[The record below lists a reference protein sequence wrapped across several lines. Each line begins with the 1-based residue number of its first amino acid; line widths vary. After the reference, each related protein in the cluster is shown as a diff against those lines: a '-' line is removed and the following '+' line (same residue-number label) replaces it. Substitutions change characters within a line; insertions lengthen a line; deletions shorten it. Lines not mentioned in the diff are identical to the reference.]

1 MFVLVCPNVC
11 VCRQTATMET
21 VPEANGKE
29 GKEEVVT
36 GGGGTNGKADVVLD
50 PFVNGP
56 SAKEQGSSFHEN
68 EQMIKS
74 LERQG
79 GWKTCLLVFLSIL
92 SVLLFC
98 TVIFVSLD
106 RAKYVGFPNRDCGGA
121 GSSGSYFVPSPPAPG
136 ERSVVLSKKIEIFL
150 VCSGT
155 CFLVL
160 PSSFRFVRPGA
171 FLSLCTKSKGILL
184 PPQLLEGYFLLLLL
198 RWKALDFLPFLS
210 PNRAGSPALL
220 HVLHAANAYLYR

>member
-1 MFVLVCPNVC
+1 
-11 VCRQTATMET
+11 MET

-36 GGGGTNGKADVVLD
+36 GGGGTNGKADVFLD
-50 PFVNGP
+50 PFVNGH
-56 SAKEQGSSFHEN
+56 SAKEQGSSFDEN

-74 LERQG
+74 LKRQG

-106 RAKYVGFPNRDCGGA
+106 RAKYVGFSDRDCGGA

-136 ERSVVLSKKIEIFL
+136 EMGAV
-150 VCSGT
+150 
-155 CFLVL
+155 
-160 PSSFRFVRPGA
+160 SSFSGFVQFFLKFSLYVLGLA
-171 FLSLCTKSKGILL
+171 FVSS
-184 PPQLLEGYFLLLLL
+184 PPASGSSDPVSFFHSVL
-198 RWKALDFLPFLS
+198 RQKAYSFHFSSMRDIFCCYS
-210 PNRAGSPALL
+210 
-220 HVLHAANAYLYR
+220 

>member
-1 MFVLVCPNVC
+1 
-11 VCRQTATMET
+11 MET

-36 GGGGTNGKADVVLD
+36 EGGGGTNGKADVVLD
-50 PFVNGP
+50 PFVNGH
-56 SAKEQGSSFHEN
+56 SAKEQGSSFDEN

-74 LERQG
+74 LKRQG

-106 RAKYVGFPNRDCGGA
+106 RAKYVGYSNRDCGGA

-136 ERSVVLSKKIEIFL
+136 ERSVVLSKKI
-150 VCSGT
+150 
-155 CFLVL
+155 
-160 PSSFRFVRPGA
+160 
-171 FLSLCTKSKGILL
+171 
-184 PPQLLEGYFLLLLL
+184 
-198 RWKALDFLPFLS
+198 
-210 PNRAGSPALL
+210 
-220 HVLHAANAYLYR
+220 